1 MIIMNKKAMKKFKLL
16 SVALSISLA
25 ALASAPVS
33 AQKATSKE
41 NAQASSKIIPVDR
54 IAAVVNNDVVTEM
67 ELQSRVHQTAL
78 NLRRQNIAL
87 PPMEALRD
95 QILERMILER
105 IIEQKA
111 RETGVRID
119 DNMLNAAIEQIAAN
133 NNLTVPQLEQRLRAD
148 GITFNNFRKEIRAD
162 LLTHRLR
169 EREVDD
175 MVKIPESEVDQYIKD
190 QLGPEKR
197 RQYNLQRI
205 VISLPDNPS
214 REQFESAQRTANRV
228 LDGARRGENFSQLAA
243 RYSRSPDA
251 MEGGNMGWKTANSL
265 PPPLFDALKTAK
277 TGDIVPLRA
286 QSGFHIYKVLGTRDP
301 GNSNEVQAVKQ
312 TRVRQIFM
320 RPTGVTPENVIIERM
335 KKIKERI
342 ESGDSDFQT
351 LARLHSADPSGT
363 RGGDLGWLYEGD
375 VPPELEAE
383 INKLQKGQI
392 SEPIK
397 TPFGWHLLQVTDRRT
412 QQGINER
419 LRSQA
424 RENLREQKINEA
436 TLDWER
442 QLRDQAYVDKRIA
455 RPQE

>member
-1 MIIMNKKAMKKFKLL
+1 MITMNKTAMKKIKLL
-16 SVALSISLA
+16 SLVLSISLA
-25 ALASAPVS
+25 ALASGPVS
-33 AQKATSKE
+33 AQKAAKQETQST
-41 NAQASSKIIPVDR
+41 SKIIPVDR
-54 IAAVVNNDVVTEM
+54 IAAVVNNNVVTEM

-111 RETGVRID
+111 RETGVRVD
-119 DNMLNAAIEQIAAN
+119 DNMLNSAIEQIAAN
-133 NNLTVPQLEQRLRAD
+133 NNMTVPQLEKRLLAD

-205 VISLPDNPS
+205 VVSLPENPS
-214 REQFESAQRTANRV
+214 REQFEEAQRTANKV
-228 LDGARRGENFSQLAA
+228 LESARKGGNFSQLAA

-251 MEGGNMGWKTANSL
+251 MEGGNMGWKTANTL
-265 PPPLFDALKTAK
+265 PPPLFDALKNAK

-286 QSGFHIYKVLGTRDP
+286 QSGFHIYKVLGSRDP
-301 GNSNEVQAVKQ
+301 GDAAEVQSVKQ

-320 RPTGVTPENVIIERM
+320 RPTNITPENVVVERM

-363 RGGDLGWLYEGD
+363 RGGDLGWIYEGD

-397 TPFGWHLLQVTDRRT
+397 TPFGYHLIQVTDRRT
-412 QQGINER
+412 QQGVNER

-424 RENLREQKINEA
+424 RDNLREQKINEA

-455 RPQE
+455 RPQD

>member
-1 MIIMNKKAMKKFKLL
+1 MIIMNKTTMKKLKFL
-16 SVALSISLA
+16 SIALSISLA
-25 ALASAPVS
+25 ALASAPAS
-33 AQKATSKE
+33 AQKA
-41 NAQASSKIIPVDR
+41 QAKHGTQAASKIVPVDR

-95 QILERMILER
+95 QILERIILER

-111 RETGVRID
+111 RETGVRVD
-119 DNMLNAAIEQIAAN
+119 DNMLNSAIEQIAAN
-133 NNLTVPQLEQRLRAD
+133 NNMTVPQLEKRLQAD
-148 GITFNNFRKEIRAD
+148 GIPFNSFRKEIRAD
-162 LLTHRLR
+162 ILTHRLR
-169 EREVDD
+169 EKEVDD

-205 VISLPDNPS
+205 IITLPENPS
-214 REQFESAQRTANRV
+214 REQFEAAQRTANRV
-228 LDGARRGENFSQLAA
+228 LESARKGGNFSQLAA
-243 RYSRSPDA
+243 RYSRTPDA
-251 MEGGNMGWKTANSL
+251 MEGGNMGWKTASTL
-265 PPPLFDALKTAK
+265 PPPLLDALKTAK
-277 TGDIVPLRA
+277 NGDIIPLRA
-286 QSGFHIYKVLGTRDP
+286 QSGFQIYKVVGSRDP
-301 GNSNEVQAVKQ
+301 GDSTETQVVKQ

-320 RPTGVTPENVIIERM
+320 RPTSVTPENVIVERM

-342 ESGDSDFQT
+342 ESGESDFQT

-375 VPPELEAE
+375 VPPELEEE

-412 QQGINER
+412 QQGVNER

-442 QLRDQAYVDKRIA
+442 QLRDQAYVEKRIA
-455 RPQE
+455 QPQD